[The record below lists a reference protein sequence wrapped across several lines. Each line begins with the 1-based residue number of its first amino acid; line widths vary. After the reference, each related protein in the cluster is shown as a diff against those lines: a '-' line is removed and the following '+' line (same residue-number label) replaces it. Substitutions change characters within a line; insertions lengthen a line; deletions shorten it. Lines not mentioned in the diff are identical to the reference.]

1 MNKTIPTLFPTL
13 AALLLA
19 ALCLL
24 WPGQATA
31 LTVSKSMPLYA
42 RDMEFYYQRTHPE
55 VLPGILRTFDAQG
68 VLAQGEKRLMV
79 AAFLAEALRRDP
91 SARHRLLPP
100 PDTLSRNGR
109 FTLAWMIHLAG
120 LPDEESLLAG
130 LLTPEDAPLP
140 NQIRNSPA
148 LLAQWDIYAEKSVL
162 QMYWAAFLA
171 SGDTAYLDSI
181 INAALRYARLN
192 ARGRQREEAFPVCAA
207 AAASLYE
214 LAPRHAAVQARIEQ
228 ALEGCSGP
236 EADTLRIILRRK
248 SPSGV

>member
-1 MNKTIPTLFPTL
+1 
-13 AALLLA
+13 
-19 ALCLL
+19 
-24 WPGQATA
+24 
-31 LTVSKSMPLYA
+31 
-42 RDMEFYYQRTHPE
+42 MEFYYQRTHPE

-109 FTLAWMIHLAG
+109 
-120 LPDEESLLAG
+120 PDEESLLAG